1 MAQDAGNGWN
11 FFFTGWGTQPALG
24 PLAAMRFFAGPAPSF
39 HPPPGASDPD
49 LLAAWTGMNTLEDPG
64 ARQAAFARM
73 QTIVLER
80 VYALPFGAFTKTQG
94 VRANVKGFVPFR
106 IPRVANVWLAR

>member
-1 MAQDAGNGWN
+1 
-11 FFFTGWGTQPALG
+11 
-24 PLAAMRFFAGPAPSF
+24 
-39 HPPPGASDPD
+39 
-49 LLAAWTGMNTLEDPG
+49 MNTLEEPG